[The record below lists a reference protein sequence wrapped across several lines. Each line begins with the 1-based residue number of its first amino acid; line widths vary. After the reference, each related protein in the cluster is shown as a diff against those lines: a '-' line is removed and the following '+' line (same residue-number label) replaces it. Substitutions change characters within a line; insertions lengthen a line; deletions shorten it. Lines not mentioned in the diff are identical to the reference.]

1 MLLHTLGRHCYVYIT
16 LREFMQLTQLTAL
29 KVKKEV
35 KFSYLKMI
43 YSNPR
48 VIYCVLD
55 DLQLL

>member
-16 LREFMQLTQLTAL
+16 LREFMELTQLTAL

-48 VIYCVLD
+48 VIYSYSKLSH
-55 DLQLL
+55 